1 MRTDRFIRSAVI
13 VTSLTLIP
21 WLPVFRI
28 HAAEQPPRVG
38 TPSQEISETITDAQ
52 PSVPSAAPV
61 VGGAPTQVTWVDDIM
76 DALDMHFKAT
86 YPTVDF
92 APYLKKLT
100 LVRDAVNHG
109 DRRTV
114 KVEMGMF
121 FTMLANRADGMNNVA
136 ADELANFALVVMQV
150 QEYGPEAY
158 GTTTPRSGSEQ

>member
-1 MRTDRFIRSAVI
+1 MRTNRFIRSAVI

-21 WLPVFRI
+21 WLPVSRT

-61 VGGAPTQVTWVDDIM
+61 MGGAPTQVTWVDDIM
-76 DALDMHFKAT
+76 DALDTHFKAN

-100 LVRDAVNHG
+100 LVRDAVERG

-114 KVEMGMF
+114 KVEMSMF
-121 FTMLANRADGMNNVA
+121 FTMLADRDDGMSKVA
-136 ADELANFALVVMQV
+136 ADELANFAVVVMQV

-158 GTTTPRSGSEQ
+158 GTTIPRSGAE